1 MPAPFAQA
9 WAALCMG
16 RTGKQ
21 VAFELAMVWL
31 AAIAFWFFACLF
43 VLLEPVP

>member
-1 MPAPFAQA
+1 MRAQFAQA

-16 RTGKQ
+16 RSKKQ
-21 VAFELAMVWL
+21 VAAELAMVWL

-43 VLLEPVP
+43 VLLEPV